1 LLTLNSESIIISK
14 TIYGDNIMG
23 ESLFFMFL
31 GAVIAVIY
39 LNYMLSKGL
48 KEMQEEDEFVDKALE
63 IWKQHMIPLS
73 VEKVKDRFYAYNDE
87 TGEFVCQGA
96 DFNELQDNFKLRFPD
111 YGSYIKEK
119 YLKYFPEEVKKA
131 KQAQKSLSKA
141 VANLEDPTKDI
152 VFLDDDNRTNTK

>member
-1 LLTLNSESIIISK
+1 
-14 TIYGDNIMG
+14 MG
-23 ESLFFMFL
+23 EIIFFMFIGML
-31 GAVIAVIY
+31 IGVIV
-39 LNYMLSKGL
+39 LCWMLEQGVRK
-48 KEMQEEDEFVDKALE
+48 MQQEDEFVDKALK
-63 IWKQHMIPLS
+63 IWKENMIPLS

-131 KQAQKSLSKA
+131 KELQKKA
-141 VANLEDPTKDI
+141 HNKILANLDNPKNDI
-152 VFLDDDNRTNTK
+152 IIIDDKSNKS

>member
-1 LLTLNSESIIISK
+1 
-14 TIYGDNIMG
+14 MG

-48 KEMQEEDEFVDKALE
+48 KEMQEEDEFVDKALK
-63 IWKQHMIPLS
+63 IWKDTMIPLS
-73 VEKVKDRFYAYNDE
+73 IEKVKDRFYAYNDE

-96 DFNELQDNFKLRFPD
+96 DFNELQDNFTLRFPNN
-111 YGSYIKEK
+111 GSYIKEK

-131 KQAQKSLSKA
+131 KAKQKSLSKA
-141 VANLEDPTKDI
+141 VANLEDPTKDV
-152 VFLDDDNRTNTK
+152 VFIDDESNKS